1 MILFGARN
9 GRKTGKRC
17 FIAVID
23 VEIQNKNNQVMSRK
37 NILIVGAGKGIGLA
51 SAKLLAT
58 ENEVFAITKS
68 ASPELEELTS
78 TVRYGAIA
86 EEVSNLSSWLPEKL
100 DALIFCPGT
109 IRLKPFHRIS
119 QEEFLEDF
127 QLNVLDAIATIQ
139 ACLPLLKKSE
149 QASVVLFS
157 SVAAQ
162 VGMSFHS
169 SISSSKAAIEGLTK
183 SLAAEYAPLIRFNC
197 IAPSLTLTSLSEKL
211 TSSEEKI
218 ENASQRHPLKR
229 IGSPE
234 DLAEMVCFLSSYR
247 SSWITGQVFHVDG
260 GMSSLK

>member
-1 MILFGARN
+1 
-9 GRKTGKRC
+9 
-17 FIAVID
+17 
-23 VEIQNKNNQVMSRK
+23 MSRK
-37 NILIVGAGKGIGLA
+37 NILIIGAGKGIGLA
-51 SAKLLAT
+51 SAKLLSL
-58 ENEVFAITKS
+58 ENEIYAVTKS
-68 ASPELEELTS
+68 ESLELEEVATMVKYASIADESAHLT
-78 TVRYGAIA
+78 
-86 EEVSNLSSWLPEKL
+86 SWLPEKL

-119 QEEFLEDF
+119 HEEFLEDF

-149 QASVVLFS
+149 DASVVLFS

-183 SLAAEYAPLIRFNC
+183 SLAAEYAPTIRFNC

-211 TSSEEKI
+211 TNSEEKI
-218 ENASQRHPLKR
+218 ENANQRHPLKR
-229 IGSPE
+229 IGTVE
-234 DLAEMVCFLSSYR
+234 DLAEMVCFLSSYK
-247 SSWITGQVFHVDG
+247 SSWITGQIFHVDG